1 MGFHGPISKDA
12 AYHSAWPTAPPSRA
26 LSHHKIPHV
35 LWGDF
40 LWAAAFRVPTAF
52 LHTIYFVVPDKRV
65 DAAVKAISADL
76 PYYKRSP
83 ATQLVLPNSSC
94 PADFPDILIL
104 KYPPFRIGNLWEPR
118 RVRSD

>member
-40 LWAAAFRVPTAF
+40 LWAAAFRVPTAC
-52 LHTIYFVVPDKRV
+52 LHTIYFVVPNDCV
-65 DAAVKAISADL
+65 DAAAEAISADL
-76 PYYKRSP
+76 PSYKRLP
-83 ATQLVLPNSSC
+83 AAELRLPNSSG
-94 PADFPDILIL
+94 PADFPDIPVLEHS
-104 KYPPFRIGNLWEPR
+104 PFRIGIIPGNL
-118 RVRSD
+118 VA